1 MTRTVSMA
9 FHNLPGSRAGV
20 GRAGSRI
27 LIADRPEGVARGEGL
42 GFNGAE
48 LLAAALGGCFWNDL
62 HYAAEARGHVLGAVE
77 VTVDTTLSGAPL
89 RVTEAAIRARV
100 VADDPAHARECF
112 DAACLESTIANS
124 VMAAFPVAF
133 AFEGP

>member
-1 MTRTVSMA
+1 MTRTVSMS

-20 GRAGSRI
+20 GRAGSR
-27 LIADRPEGVARGEGL
+27 LLVADRPEGVAKGEGL

-62 HYAAEARGHVLGAVE
+62 HYAAESRGHVLGAVE
-77 VTVDTTLSGAPL
+77 VTAEVTLAGAPL
-89 RVTEAAIRARV
+89 RVTGAAIRARV
-100 VADDPAHARECF
+100 VAGEPAHARECF
-112 DAACLESTIANS
+112 EVACLESTIANS
-124 VMAAFPVAF
+124 VMPAFPVAF